1 MIGKKN
7 IVFGFLFLVIT
18 ASLGPYMVLNYGTWT
33 KANQDKQPV
42 LSELQT
48 IKADSYEKDLEPISA
63 EDLAKLNTEGLLMI
77 NRLIN
82 AETEIDFIKG
92 GPHAHGNL
100 EAVLNIIVGIVLGFL
115 ACKPIMKQIISWLF
129 ILGTLLHSG
138 LLIFER
144 VFFMEWA
151 SVLLNTG
158 LGPVMILAGLL
169 LTGIMAAKGFEG
181 RLVKDD

>member
-33 KANQDKQPV
+33 QANLDKQPI
-42 LSELQT
+42 LGDLQNL
-48 IKADSYEKDLEPISA
+48 KANDFEKDLEPLSA
-63 EDLAKLNTEGLLMI
+63 DQIARLNTDAILII

-100 EAVLNIIVGIVLGFL
+100 EALLNIAVGVVLCFM
-115 ACKPIMKQIISWLF
+115 ACRPLIKQVISWLF

-138 LLIFER
+138 VLIFER
-144 VFFMEWA
+144 VFQMEWA
-151 SVLLNTG
+151 STVLGTG
-158 LGPVMILAGLL
+158 LGPIMILAGLFL
-169 LTGIMAAKGFEG
+169 MGIMAAIGFEG
-181 RLVKDD
+181 RVIKD